1 MNRSLDFWS
10 HNRHPCYDSLN
21 WDILVDEV
29 CLKTTGCNMILT
41 KVAFK
46 VDVVL
51 LDFRRE
57 CFVVLESGFLIVA
70 LLVTGIVLDNTFEL
84 WLEHVDGFDWVLGDI
99 SGEVRTELTEIVE
112 VDIEARV
119 LLWDE
124 TLNRLLLG
132 VFAHELRSC
141 DLHRFLV
148 ECLGFNL
155 VVSCVDLHKS
165 EDLPP

>member
-1 MNRSLDFWS
+1 
-10 HNRHPCYDSLN
+10 
-21 WDILVDEV
+21 
-29 CLKTTGCNMILT
+29 MILA

-51 LDFRRE
+51 LNFCRE
-57 CFVVLESGFLIVA
+57 SFVVLESSFFIITLLIAGV
-70 LLVTGIVLDNTFEL
+70 VLDNSVKL
-84 WLEHVDGFDWVLGDI
+84 RLEHIDGFNRVFGDI
-99 SGEVRTELTEIVE
+99 SGEIRTELTKIVK
-112 VDIEARV
+112 VDIETRV
-119 LLWDE
+119 LFRDE

-132 VFAHELRSC
+132 VFAHELGSC

-155 VVSCVDLHKS
+155 VVSCVDLHIS